1 MKEMDG
7 RKLTH
12 DVLTELRKRA
22 VAMVQSGESP
32 ELVVKTLGFSRGCIY
47 SWLAL
52 YRAGGWDALD
62 AKKRG
67 GRPRKLKGN
76 MIQWVYQ
83 TVVGKD
89 PRQYQFPF
97 ALWTRHA
104 IGSLIYT
111 RYGIRL
117 SANSVGRLLA
127 QLGITAQKPL
137 WKAYQQDP
145 ERVRK
150 WVQEDYP
157 AIEKE
162 AKQMKAEIWFADESG
177 LRSDYHAGT
186 TWGVKGQT
194 PVVRSA
200 GARYR
205 LNMISAVNRRG
216 RMRFMIE
223 KKGVNADVICR
234 FLDRLMVGIK
244 TPVFLIWDGHPVHKS
259 KKVTEKVKSY
269 DGKLRLYLLPG
280 YSPELNPGEGVW
292 REVKSHRL
300 GRAGIFS
307 FADMKSKALGALR
320 SLLQRL
326 DIIREFFH
334 TPSTLY
340 AL

>member
-1 MKEMDG
+1 MKELDG
-7 RKLTH
+7 RKLKH

-22 VAMVQSGESP
+22 VARVQGGESP
-32 ELVVKTLGFSRGCIY
+32 EVVVKTLGFSRASIY
-47 SWLAL
+47 NWLAMF
-52 YRAGGWDALD
+52 RAGGWDALD

-67 GRPRKLKGN
+67 GRPRKLQGD
-76 MIQWVYQ
+76 MIQWVYR
-83 TVVGKD
+83 TVAGKD
-89 PRQYQFPF
+89 PRQYHFPF
-97 ALWTRHA
+97 ALWTRNA
-104 IGSLIYT
+104 IGALIYK

-150 WVQEDYP
+150 WVQEEYP

-162 AKQMKAEIWFADESG
+162 ARQLKAEIWFADESG

-194 PVVRSA
+194 SIVRST

-216 RMRFMIE
+216 RMRFMLE
-223 KKGVNADVICR
+223 KQGLNAEVICR
-234 FLDRLMVGIK
+234 FLDRLMAGTK
-244 TPVFLIWDGHPVHKS
+244 APVFLIWDGHPMHKS
-259 KKVTEKVKSY
+259 KKVTEKVASY
-269 DGKLRLYLLPG
+269 GGMLRLYLLPS

-292 REVKSHRL
+292 REVKAHRL

-307 FADMKSKALGALR
+307 FADMQSRALGALR
-320 SLLQRL
+320 SLLKRP
-326 DIIREFFH
+326 DVICGFFH

-340 AL
+340 AS